1 MSDTTF
7 VLVVILGGIFAA
19 AILAGTIIAVAVR
32 LDEWLRRR
40 RRERQGL
47 SDREVANSIDP
58 GEYGVDISM
67 WPSRAPRNGSTYE
80 DVA

>member
-1 MSDTTF
+1 VSDAVF
-7 VLVVILGGIFAA
+7 VIAVIVAAIFAA
-19 AILAGTIIAVAVR
+19 AILGGVAIAVAVR
-32 LDEWLRRR
+32 IDDRRLRR